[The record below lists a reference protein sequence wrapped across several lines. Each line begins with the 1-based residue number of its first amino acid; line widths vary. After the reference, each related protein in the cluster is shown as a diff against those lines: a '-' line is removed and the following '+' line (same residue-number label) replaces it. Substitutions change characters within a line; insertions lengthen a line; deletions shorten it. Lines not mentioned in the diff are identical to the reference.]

1 MENLLGEIDEED
13 YYKPIKVRG
22 AFNDNY
28 IEYERK
34 GDRDKKLSVK
44 EYLYMITPYLRD
56 MVNYH
61 KAPMKLKFHFRH
73 KVIDYKTQFGEWKIQ
88 LEMQTKFICSKD
100 SGETRI
106 MHTWSNNVEIIMG
119 SKTDSVINELF
130 RSFLQNYQD
139 KSMNGS
145 QFKFE
150 SVDLLYYYIHK
161 ISLKRDKS

>member
-56 MVNYH
+56 MVNYP
-61 KAPMKLKFHFRH
+61 KAPMKLKVHFRD
-73 KVIDYKTQFGEWKIQ
+73 KVIDYKTQFGEWRIQ

-119 SKTDSVINELF
+119 SKTDSIINELF
-130 RSFLQNYQD
+130 RSFLQSYQD
-139 KSMNGS
+139 ESMNGS

-150 SVDLLYYYIHK
+150 IVDLLYYYVHK
-161 ISLKRDKS
+161 ISLKRGKS